1 MVLGLQLNLIIKYK
15 EGKVMSSTNIIG
27 KILIIDDESINSE
40 TMMDTLEDVNYQ
52 VSLAANAQEAK
63 SMIQTQTFDLVM
75 MDVWMPGQDGM
86 SLLEEWIE
94 QGFSTPI
101 VMMSGH
107 AEHQDVVKAIRL
119 GAVDFLKKPLHDIL
133 PLVRK
138 FLSKQAVK
146 TSKNA
151 ITGIDFD
158 APLKVARNIFEKEYF
173 NHHLQENNHNIA
185 AVATKAGLERTTLYR
200 KLKDLGIDK
209 NKA

>member
-1 MVLGLQLNLIIKYK
+1 MNNA
-15 EGKVMSSTNIIG
+15 NIIG
-27 KILIIDDESINSE
+27 RILIIDDESINAE

-63 SMIQTQTFDLVM
+63 SVIKDQVFDLVM

-94 QGFSTPI
+94 SGFSTPI

-107 AEHQDVVKAIRL
+107 AEHKDVIKAIKL

-138 FLSKQAVK
+138 ILSEQV
-146 TSKNA
+146 TRDGGDE
-151 ITGIDFD
+151 ITGIDFN
-158 APLKVARNIFEKEYF
+158 APLKTARNVFEREYF

-185 AVATKAGLERTTLYR
+185 TVATIAGLERTTLYR

>member
-1 MVLGLQLNLIIKYK
+1 MARA
-15 EGKVMSSTNIIG
+15 NIIG
-27 KILIIDDESINSE
+27 KILIIDDERINSE

-52 VSLAANAQEAK
+52 VSLADNAQEAK
-63 SMIQTQTFDLVM
+63 SLIKSQSFDLVM

-94 QGFSTPI
+94 AGFETPI

-107 AEHQDVVKAIRL
+107 AEHKDVVKAIKL

-138 FLSKQAVK
+138 FLSEQVVKQDQ
-146 TSKNA
+146 SG

-158 APLKVARNIFEKEYF
+158 APLKVARNIFEREYF
-173 NHHLQENNHNIA
+173 NHHLQENNYNIA
-185 AVATKAGLERTTLYR
+185 TVAAKAGMERTTLYR

>member
-1 MVLGLQLNLIIKYK
+1 M
-15 EGKVMSSTNIIG
+15 IIG
-27 KILIIDDESINSE
+27 HILIIDDEIINAE
-40 TMMDTLEDVNYQ
+40 TMKDTLEDVNYS
-52 VSLAANAQEAK
+52 VVLAADAAQAK
-63 SMIQTQTFDLVM
+63 TIVKIQSFDLVM

-86 SLLEEWIE
+86 SLLEEWMH
-94 QGFSTPI
+94 GDFSTPV

-138 FLSKQAVK
+138 ILSEQA
-146 TSKNA
+146 TQLENRLS
-151 ITGIDFD
+151 GIDFD
-158 APLKVARNIFEKEYF
+158 LPLKAARNIFEKQYF

-185 AVATKAGLERTTLYR
+185 KVAELAGLERTTLYR

-209 NKA
+209 K

>member
-1 MVLGLQLNLIIKYK
+1 MNN
-15 EGKVMSSTNIIG
+15 TNIIG
-27 KILIIDDESINSE
+27 RILIIDDESINAE

-63 SMIQTQTFDLVM
+63 SMIADQTFDLVM

-94 QGFSTPI
+94 AEFSTPI

-107 AEHQDVVKAIRL
+107 AEHQDVVKAIKL

-138 FLSKQAVK
+138 LLSENMAINKKQ
-146 TSKNA
+146 A
-151 ITGIDFD
+151 ITGIEFD

-173 NHHLQENNHNIA
+173 NHHLEENNHNIA
-185 AVATKAGLERTTLYR
+185 AVASKAGLERTTLYR

-209 NKA
+209 NKS

>member
-1 MVLGLQLNLIIKYK
+1 
-15 EGKVMSSTNIIG
+15 MSNSNIIG
-27 KILIIDDESINSE
+27 KILIIDDESINAE
-40 TMMDTLEDVNYQ
+40 TMMDTLEDVNYK

-63 SMIQTQTFDLVM
+63 DLIQQQTFDLVM

-86 SLLEEWIE
+86 SLLEEWISE
-94 QGFSTPI
+94 GFITPI

-107 AEHQDVVKAIRL
+107 AEHKDVIRAIKL

-138 FLSKQAVK
+138 ILSEQ
-146 TSKNA
+146 TSKN
-151 ITGIDFD
+151 ITTLGFDFD
-158 APLKVARNIFEKEYF
+158 EPIKIARNTFERKYF
-173 NHHLQENNHNIA
+173 NHHLQENNYNIA
-185 AVATKAGLERTTLYR
+185 TVATKAGMERTTLYR